1 MEVFKLKNRIFGYAR
16 VSSKTQNL
24 DRQIEELKKYVEP
37 EYIVTDKASGK
48 DLERPGYMALKGVLG
63 MREGDTLVVHS
74 LDRLSRSKADI
85 KKELEWFRSQQIRL
99 MVLDLP
105 TTLVQI
111 SEGQEW
117 ILDMVNNILIE
128 VISSIAEQERVKIQQ
143 RQKEGIQ
150 AAHKKGKHL
159 GRPSIQYP
167 DNWNT
172 YYPLWKDKKIL
183 SKTAMEQMGLKKS
196 SFYKLVSQQKKE
208 DFKDFSSQ

>member
-1 MEVFKLKNRIFGYAR
+1 M
-16 VSSKTQNL
+16 
-24 DRQIEELKKYVEP
+24 
-37 EYIVTDKASGK
+37 
-48 DLERPGYMALKGVLG
+48 ERPGYMALKGALG

-74 LDRLSRSKADI
+74 LDRLSRSKSDI
-85 KKELEWFRSQQIRL
+85 KKELEWFRSKQIRL

-128 VISSIAEQERVKIQQ
+128 VISSIAEQERVRIRQ

-159 GRPSIQYP
+159 GRPPIQYP
-167 DNWNT
+167 TNWNI
-172 YYPLWKDKKIL
+172 YYPLWKDKKIS

-196 SFYKLVSQQKKE
+196 SFYKLVSKQKK
-208 DFKDFSSQ
+208 